1 MVLGLH
7 APVRVLRDR
16 LVVLY
21 FLALAN
27 TEGSGVEVAG
37 GDKDESPAGVDGGAA
52 APDGG
57 SGVFSAESVV
67 VWKHV
72 GLPEDVSGFW
82 AEPGE
87 AAAEGAA
94 LTDVEFF
101 FKGGCT
107 HIKASEKINFF

>member
-21 FLALAN
+21 FLALAD

-37 GDKDESPAGVDGGAA
+37 GDEDESPAGVDGGAA

-57 SGVFSAESVV
+57 SGVFSAESAV
-67 VWKHV
+67 VWKHESP
-72 GLPEDVSGFW
+72 PEDVSGLW

-94 LTDVEFF
+94 LGDALPFF
-101 FKGGCT
+101 EGGCA
-107 HIKASEKINFF
+107 HIKASVRK